1 MRSTSRVRLLLWL
14 CVLLGCGALHLW
26 TTHVRLTRLDA
37 ITGLAQWSVGPTV
50 IDARTPTG
58 YADARRAWLAPGR
71 SEEAFPWILETQ
83 VLVTGGDWRVRR
95 VDHDNAPTGRS
106 NHSPLLYRLWLGTVA
121 WVDHLLNGSSLP
133 LAAERAARWADPA
146 LSLLFLIAAGLWI
159 GRTWGGRA
167 ACVAAIGWTGLFP
180 LGTAYLPGAP
190 DPGGLAWIC
199 LATSL
204 LGLVAAARADRPAGR
219 RRTWAWSGMAAG
231 LGLSLEL
238 VPVLLVVFG
247 AGAGALV
254 HARLV
259 RRRDASADATVDAS
273 GWRLWA
279 LCGAATAL
287 GLLAL
292 ENLPAPPPALEGRL
306 HPVHALAWLGWGE
319 LLTRLIPW
327 IQTGRRP
334 SLGPV
339 TLLTGILALGLIV
352 LAPLYHGSQSVSF
365 AGALDPLAGR
375 LSPLTDLV
383 AGSWTAGLAQEG
395 ARRTFLAVLLPW
407 GAAVLALGIWAQ
419 RVRRGRDPGPGL
431 LALGAALPLLAL
443 TWTHLSAF
451 APAGAGLWVLA
462 TVLFAREENLPP
474 VPINLDWLPPVIVAL
489 AVFPGLVLQWPPPG
503 SSARPSLDR
512 SDVEAVVERDLAF
525 WLAKQ
530 AGDGDPAIVLA
541 SPAVSAALTFH
552 GGLRA
557 VASLHPENEEGLRA
571 ALRIARATSPDEALA
586 LLRIRQ
592 VRYVVLPSWDRFLET
607 SARVGTPAGDASFI
621 GALRRWVPL
630 TWLRP
635 LPYRLPKIGGFEQES
650 VVVLEV
656 VDEQP
661 EPRTL
666 SLQAEYFLDMGWTDL
681 AAGLR
686 RELQRF
692 PADLGARIALIRVEG
707 ARNDGDAFAAG
718 FSALLPLLNGGA
730 DRMLAWDRRVSL
742 ATLLA
747 QGQRLDLAE
756 VQVRRTLKEVSAARL
771 RSLSA
776 AALFR
781 WLSLARRFGAEI
793 PDPNLR
799 QLALDLLPPDLVARL
814 KH

>member
-1 MRSTSRVRLLLWL
+1 MRSTSRVRLCLWL
-14 CVLLGCGALHLW
+14 SVLLGCGALHLW
-26 TTHVRLTRLDA
+26 TTHVRLARLEA
-37 ITGLAQWSVGPTV
+37 ISALAQWSVGPTV
-50 IDARTPTG
+50 IDANTPTG
-58 YADARRAWLAPGR
+58 YADGRRAWLAPGR

-83 VLVTGGDWRVRR
+83 LLVTGGDWRGRR
-95 VDHDNAPTGRS
+95 VDHENAPIGRS
-106 NHSPLLYRLWLGTVA
+106 NHSPLLYRLWLGSVA
-121 WVDHLLNGSSLP
+121 WADHLLNGSSLP

-146 LSLLFLIAAGLWI
+146 LSLLFLIFGGIWI

-167 ACVAAIGWTGLFP
+167 ACVAGIGWIGLFP
-180 LGTAYLPGAP
+180 LGTAFLPGAP
-190 DPGGLAWIC
+190 DPGGLAWVC
-199 LATSL
+199 LATCL
-204 LGLVAAARADRPAGR
+204 LGLVAAHRAGDVTSR
-219 RRTWAWSGMAAG
+219 RRTWVWSAVAGG

-247 AGAGALV
+247 AGFGALV
-254 HARLV
+254 HAWLL
-259 RRRDASADATVDAS
+259 RRRGATPDAAPDAS
-273 GWRLWA
+273 GWRRWG

-287 GLLAL
+287 GLLVL
-292 ENLPAPPPALEGRL
+292 ENLPAPPPALGGRL

-319 LLTRLIPW
+319 LLARLIPW

-334 SLGPV
+334 ARDSAAIFAGV
-339 TLLTGILALGLIV
+339 IAFGLIA
-352 LAPLYHGSQSVSF
+352 LAPVYHYSQSISF

-375 LSPLTDLV
+375 LSPLSDLV
-383 AGSWTAGLAQEG
+383 AGSWGEGLAQEG
-395 ARRTFLAVLLPW
+395 ARRIFLAVLLPW
-407 GAAVLALGIWAQ
+407 GAAALAVGIWIL

-443 TWTHLSAF
+443 TWIHLSAF
-451 APAGAGLWVLA
+451 ASAGAGLCVLA
-462 TVLFAREENLPP
+462 TVLFARQEHLPP
-474 VPINLDWLPPVIVAL
+474 APLNLDWLPPVIVAL
-489 AVFPGLVLQWPPPG
+489 AVFPGLVLQWPPRGAPG
-503 SSARPSLDR
+503 RPSLDR
-512 SDVEAVVERDLAF
+512 GDVEAVVERDLAY

-530 AGDGDPAIVLA
+530 AGTGEPAIVLA
-541 SPAVSAALTFH
+541 SPAVSAALAFH

-586 LLRIRQ
+586 LLRLRQ
-592 VRYVVLPSWDRFLET
+592 VRYVVLPSWDRFLEQ
-607 SARVGTPAGDASFI
+607 SARVGTPAGDASFV

-656 VDEQP
+656 VDEQE

-692 PADLGARIALIRVEG
+692 PADLGARIALVRVEA
-707 ARNDGDAFAAG
+707 ARNDGDAFASG
-718 FSALLPLLNGGA
+718 FGALLPLLNGGA
-730 DRMLAWDRRVSL
+730 DRFLAWDRRVSL

-747 QGQRLDLAE
+747 QGQRPDLAE
-756 VQVRRTLKEVSAARL
+756 IQVRRTLKETSEARL
-771 RSLSA
+771 RSLST

-781 WLSLARRFGAEI
+781 WLSLARRFGAEL
-793 PDPNLR
+793 PDPTLR
-799 QLALDLLPPDLVARL
+799 TLAPTLLPPDLAARL
-814 KH
+814 TP